1 MDAGARRYRMLRGVV
16 AAVVTMMAATTVT
29 SAALGE
35 GLFEKIKKQGE
46 VTVAT
51 EAAYYPFEFVE
62 NGKIVGYDQEIL
74 LMIIKDWGVKL
85 NQLDLPFAGILPGLL
100 EKKYDFVATALLIN
114 PERAVKYAFT
124 MPVAASKVGI
134 LKRKG
139 DSRVTSV
146 SDLKGLVIGTDPPTG
161 GPAQI
166 FLKYTEELKKEGKE
180 PKDTRYFQASPDL
193 LQALNNRQIDAAVE
207 SMPVLLGGMQK
218 IPDAFEVVGTFGDPF
233 WIGWV
238 TRPEDPD
245 LREALNVEI
254 RKLRD
259 NGELARLQKKWFG
272 YVVDIPDT
280 GYLPPG
286 AK

>member
-16 AAVVTMMAATTVT
+16 AAVVTMMAATTGT

-74 LMIIKDWGVKL
+74 LMIIKAWGVKL

-139 DSRVTSV
+139 DSRVMSV

-166 FLKYTEELKKEGKE
+166 FLKYTEELKKEEKE

-193 LQALNNRQIDAAVE
+193 MQALNNRQIDAAVE
-207 SMPVLLGGMQK
+207 SMPVLLGGMRK

>member
-1 MDAGARRYRMLRGVV
+1 MFGNARRHLVLHGLT
-16 AAVVTMMAATTVT
+16 AVVLTAMAATTVT
-29 SAALGE
+29 SAAFGA
-35 GLFEKIKKQGE
+35 GLFEQIKKQGE

-62 NGKIVGYDQEIL
+62 NGKIVGYDEDIL
-74 LMIIKDWGVKL
+74 HMIVKDWGVKL
-85 NQLDLPFAGILPGLL
+85 KQLDLPFTGILPGLL

-134 LKRKG
+134 VKRKG
-139 DSRVTSV
+139 DKKVTSV

-166 FLKYTEELKKEGKE
+166 LLRYVEDLKKEGKQ
-180 PKDTRYFQASPDL
+180 PQDIRYFQASPDL
-193 LQALNNRQIDAAVE
+193 FQALYNRQIDAVAE
-207 SMPVLLGGMQK
+207 AMPVILGGMRK
-218 IPDAFEVVGTFGDPF
+218 IPDAFEVVGTFGTPF

-245 LREALNVEI
+245 LRQALNVSI

-259 NGELARLQKKWFG
+259 SGELARLQKKWLG
-272 YVVDIPDT
+272 YTVDIPDS
-280 GYLPPG
+280 GYLPAG